1 MSFNK
6 KIFFDNDITLDY
18 VISKTIGIIG
28 YGNQARAQANNLKDS
43 GCNVI
48 VGLKPKSPS
57 EEKVLKDGLE
67 HYQLDEVFAK
77 ADILSVL
84 IPDNNIPKFL
94 SDYSSSIK
102 KGQTLLFSHGYS
114 IVYGDLKIPNNINVI
129 MVAPSGGGKIVRNE
143 FKKGFGVPA
152 LVAVEKD
159 YSGEAFNIA
168 LSYAKAIGSSRAA
181 VFLSTFKEETE
192 TDLFGEQ
199 VILTGSI
206 PLIII
211 ESYKVLLEEGYSPI
225 VSWFVCFYELK
236 TIVDLMFEKGLSSFY
251 DMISNTAR
259 YGGITRGAKLID
271 SDFKEKIRNILSD
284 IKSGQFKE
292 ELDLSLSKG
301 DDGRLSLK
309 EIFDSKDFDFME
321 KELLKRVKQD

>member
-18 VISKTIGIIG
+18 VIGKTIGIIG

-94 SDYSSSIK
+94 SDYTSNIK

-114 IVYGDLKIPNNINVI
+114 IVYEDLKIPNNINVI

-152 LVAVEKD
+152 LVAV
-159 YSGEAFNIA
+159 
-168 LSYAKAIGSSRAA
+168 
-181 VFLSTFKEETE
+181 
-192 TDLFGEQ
+192 
-199 VILTGSI
+199 
-206 PLIII
+206 
-211 ESYKVLLEEGYSPI
+211 
-225 VSWFVCFYELK
+225 
-236 TIVDLMFEKGLSSFY
+236 
-251 DMISNTAR
+251 
-259 YGGITRGAKLID
+259 
-271 SDFKEKIRNILSD
+271 
-284 IKSGQFKE
+284 
-292 ELDLSLSKG
+292 
-301 DDGRLSLK
+301 
-309 EIFDSKDFDFME
+309 
-321 KELLKRVKQD
+321 